1 MKVEDTHALRFI
13 LQDELYL
20 LDEDKGLYS
29 NAPIQQP
36 EIQTQQPVF
45 NYLGLNKKN
54 FLVLV
59 SYDEHEFIKDE
70 HLAALESVLGR
81 IGFTRDDVAILNMA
95 KANEAVLPEITAYFD
110 PKTMV
115 ILGERA
121 IPDGA
126 TDLKFNSI
134 ETYGSTKALYT
145 FSFDEMMADV
155 THKKAFWEQMKNL

>member
-29 NAPIQQP
+29 SAPIQQP

-59 SYDEHEFIKDE
+59 SYAEYEFMKDE
-70 HLAALESVLGR
+70 HL
-81 IGFTRDDVAILNMA
+81 
-95 KANEAVLPEITAYFD
+95 
-110 PKTMV
+110 
-115 ILGERA
+115 
-121 IPDGA
+121 
-126 TDLKFNSI
+126 
-134 ETYGSTKALYT
+134 
-145 FSFDEMMADV
+145 
-155 THKKAFWEQMKNL
+155 